1 MEWLKIII
9 LGIIQGITEWLPI
22 SSTGHLLLFE
32 HWVGLTM
39 YEDPLVN
46 ADFFNL
52 FLVVIQFG
60 SILAIVYLFFKRLNP
75 FDPRKT
81 VKAKRSTI
89 RLWIKLIIGCIPTAV
104 IGLLL
109 NDFIDRYFHTSFV
122 IAVMLIT
129 YGIAFIVVEN
139 HPLPEKVH
147 TLDQLSYG
155 TAFKI
160 GCAQTLAIVPGT
172 SRSGATIVGSLLLG
186 VNRTVATE
194 FSFFLACPV
203 MLGASLLKVFSYGA
217 GITWIGW
224 VAILL
229 GTAVSFVVSLF
240 AVKYLLYYI
249 RKHDFKVFGYYR
261 IILGLIVLLT
271 VFF

>member
-1 MEWLKIII
+1 MEWIKVII

-39 YEDPLVN
+39 YDDPLLN

-60 SILAIVYLFFKRLNP
+60 SILAIVYLFFRRLNP

-81 VKAKRSTI
+81 QKAKRSAI
-89 RLWIKLIIGCIPTAV
+89 RLWIKLIIGCIPTGV

-129 YGIAFIVVEN
+129 YGVAFIVIEN
-139 HPLPEKVH
+139 HPITEKVH
-147 TLDQLSYG
+147 PLDQLSYG

-217 GITWIGW
+217 GINWVGW
-224 VAILL
+224 LAILL
-229 GTAVSFVVSLF
+229 GTFVSFVVSLF
-240 AVKYLLYYI
+240 AVKYLLVYI
-249 RKHDFKVFGYYR
+249 RKHDFKAFGYYR